1 MFVNQ
6 FLTINIK
13 YFMTNECREGFALCL
28 PGAAAPPKKKGRGRG
43 PSLGSQ
49 LSRSSRKAKR
59 QLLARPSSTG

>member
-28 PGAAAPPKKKGRGRG
+28 PGAAAPWEKKGRGRR
-43 PSLGSQ
+43 PSPSPY
-49 LSRSSRKAKR
+49 SVFSSRKVKR